1 MMMMTRGDGDDD
13 DDDDEQGGGGGA
25 EREQT
30 ASTSLTQIITHRGV
44 VIIIN
49 IIVIIIIII
58 INIGDFPII
67 GIGGPHHLYI
77 KPKDEITHFITTQC
91 CLCSYS
97 QCSLGKPSSTKSDDF
112 LHIV

>member
-1 MMMMTRGDGDDD
+1 MMMMTRGD

-44 VIIIN
+44 VIII
-49 IIVIIIIII
+49 IIIIII

-97 QCSLGKPSSTKSDDF
+97 QCSLGKSSSTKSDD
-112 LHIV
+112 